1 MTDLIIILVVVAVVG
16 FGVYSTVKKRKEKS
30 SCCSSG
36 TYKAKE
42 KKLDCV
48 VLQKTAVIE
57 GMTCQHCVN
66 RVMEALNSIDGAS
79 ARVNLRKGTA
89 VISMEQPMEDEVFRS
104 AIERAGYK
112 VIFITREE

>member
-1 MTDLIIILVVVAVVG
+1 MTDLIIIVIVLAVVG

-42 KKLDCV
+42 KKLDSV
-48 VLQKTAVIE
+48 ALKKTAVVE

-66 RVMEALNSIDGAS
+66 RVMEAVNSIDGAS
-79 ARVNLRKGTA
+79 GNVNLKKGTV
-89 VISMEQPMEDEVFRS
+89 VISMQEPMDDEIFRN
-104 AIERAGYK
+104 AIEKAGYT
-112 VIFITREE
+112 VIEIK

>member
-1 MTDLIIILVVVAVVG
+1 MTDLIIILIVVAVVG
-16 FGVYSTVKKRKEKS
+16 FGVYSTVKKRKEKA

-42 KKLDCV
+42 KKLEQV
-48 VLQKTAVIE
+48 TMKKTAVVE

-79 ARVNLRKGTA
+79 ANVNLRKGTA
-89 VISMEQPMEDEVFRS
+89 VISMEQPMDDAVFRT
-104 AIERAGYK
+104 AIENAGYTVK
-112 VIFITREE
+112 EIK